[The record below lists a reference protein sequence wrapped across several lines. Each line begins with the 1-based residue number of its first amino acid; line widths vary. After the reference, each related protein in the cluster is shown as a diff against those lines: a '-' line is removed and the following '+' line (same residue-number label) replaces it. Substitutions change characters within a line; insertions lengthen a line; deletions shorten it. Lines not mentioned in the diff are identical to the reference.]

1 MILLQFTCHFLP
13 LPQCLL
19 KCVQSQRGRAH
30 PAVLFHP
37 SVRPSLPRGHGC
49 ADVGADLAAVAGV
62 PAVAA
67 RPVSAAAAVCHQE
80 EAADGGN
87 VPAQRRGEEADG
99 SWRLGE
105 ARPAAA
111 AAQRGAS
118 HLTQQG
124 GAPSLLVSH
133 FSLTTCVCARA
144 RVPVCLCFEFSFPHD
159 LPTPSILL
167 PHIETVYFVLVFFF
181 SYCIVCIYT

>member
-1 MILLQFTCHFLP
+1 MILLQFTCHLLP

-19 KCVQSQRGRAH
+19 KCVQSQHGPAH

-49 ADVGADLAAVAGV
+49 ADVGADVAAGAGV

-67 RPVSAAAAVCHQE
+67 LPVSAAAAVCHQE
-80 EAADGGN
+80 EAADGGD

-133 FSLTTCVCARA
+133 FSLTTNKKTVCVCAR
-144 RVPVCLCFEFSFPHD
+144 
-159 LPTPSILL
+159 
-167 PHIETVYFVLVFFF
+167 VF
-181 SYCIVCIYT
+181 